1 MERER
6 KLPKKYV
13 HIYHLSNDRKSDIF
27 IICFVDFW
35 VDHPTTSEIRR
46 ALSLHSPTNEGGI
59 RMSEPALQ
67 VRMLGDF
74 SMVYQG
80 QTLPLKNSLATKAM
94 GVLQLLLYRG
104 EAGVARE
111 ALVDALFFDDS
122 SSDPLNNLKVTVSN
136 LRRILR
142 KAGLP
147 PEFTVRAKNLRY
159 YFASPAP
166 IRLDVTA
173 FDEQLDNAAM
183 ADNEDEKLACL
194 LEAEKLYAGD
204 FLPHLAGIDWA
215 TVAAAHYRQ
224 RYFHCVKQLA
234 EILKARDR
242 WDELLTIAT
251 RAAAMHHLEEWQCLR
266 IDCLMKTGQYQQA
279 KEVYDQVIQEL
290 DEDFG
295 AKPSDALVQRFHQLS
310 RAGVV
315 NYETVSEVFDQLQE
329 DEPARGAY
337 YCSYPSFI
345 DVYRTCSRMLER
357 TGLSAYLL
365 LYWLTDSHG
374 KTLEDPQKASVAAP
388 KLKAAIS
395 HSLRRGDV
403 FTQYGRDR
411 FLVLLM
417 GTNLKNC
424 ELVNQRIVNK
434 YKEDAARGVSFLHAL
449 HAVGTTELDL
459 DDSRIWH
466 SAEGCP

>member
-1 MERER
+1 
-6 KLPKKYV
+6 
-13 HIYHLSNDRKSDIF
+13 
-27 IICFVDFW
+27 
-35 VDHPTTSEIRR
+35 
-46 ALSLHSPTNEGGI
+46 
-59 RMSEPALQ
+59 MSEPALE

-74 SMVYQG
+74 SMTYHG
-80 QTLPLKNSLATKAM
+80 QPLPLKSSLATKAM

-104 EAGVARE
+104 ESGMARE
-111 ALVDALFFDDS
+111 TLVDALFFDDS
-122 SSDPLNNLKVTVSN
+122 STDPLNNLKVTVSN
-136 LRRILR
+136 LRRILH

-147 PEFTVRAKNLRY
+147 PEITVRAKNKRY
-159 YFASPAP
+159 YFASPEP
-166 IRLDVTA
+166 VWMDITA
-173 FDEQLDNAAM
+173 FDEWMDKAAT
-183 ADNEDEKLACL
+183 ADSGEEKLNCL

-224 RYFHCVKQLA
+224 RYFHCVDQLA
-234 EILKARDR
+234 QILKGQNR

-251 RAAAMHHLEEWQCLR
+251 RAAAMHHLEEWHCLR
-266 IDCLMKTGQYQQA
+266 IDCLMKIGQYQKA
-279 KEVYDQVIQEL
+279 KEIYDQVVQDL
-290 DEDFG
+290 DEDYA

-315 NYETVSEVFDQLQE
+315 NHETVHEVFDQLQE
-329 DEPARGAY
+329 AEPAKGAY

-357 TGLSAYLL
+357 TGQSAYLL
-365 LYWLTDSHG
+365 LYWLTDPHG
-374 KTLEDPQKASVAAP
+374 KTLEDPQKATLGAP
-388 KLKAAIS
+388 KLKAAITQ
-395 HSLRRGDV
+395 SLRRGDV

-417 GTNLKNC
+417 GTSLENC

-449 HAVGTTELDL
+449 HAVGSAELDL
-459 DDSRIWH
+459 SDSRIWH
-466 SAEGCP
+466 SAEEAP

>member
-1 MERER
+1 
-6 KLPKKYV
+6 
-13 HIYHLSNDRKSDIF
+13 
-27 IICFVDFW
+27 
-35 VDHPTTSEIRR
+35 
-46 ALSLHSPTNEGGI
+46 
-59 RMSEPALQ
+59 MSEPALQ

-74 SMVYQG
+74 SMIYHG
-80 QTLPLKNSLATKAM
+80 QPLPLKNSLATKAM

-104 EAGVARE
+104 ENGMARE

-122 SSDPLNNLKVTVSN
+122 SADPLNNLKVTVSN

-142 KAGLP
+142 EAGLP
-147 PEFTVRAKNLRY
+147 PEVTVRAKNKRY
-159 YFASPAP
+159 YFAAP
-166 IRLDVTA
+166 GPVWLDVEV
-173 FDEQLDNAAM
+173 FEHWLDRASITEE
-183 ADNEDEKLACL
+183 EDEKLRCL

-204 FLPHLAGIDWA
+204 FLPHLAGVDWA

-224 RYFHCVKQLA
+224 RYFDCVQQLA
-234 EILKARDR
+234 DILKNRER

-251 RAAAMHHLEEWQCLR
+251 RAAAMNHLEEWQCLR
-266 IDCLMKTGQYQQA
+266 IDCLMKTGQYQKA
-279 KEVYDQVIQEL
+279 KEVYDQVVRDL
-290 DEDFG
+290 DEDFA

-315 NYETVSEVFDQLQE
+315 NQETVYEVIDQLQE
-329 DEPARGAY
+329 TGPVQGAY

-357 TGLSAYLL
+357 TGQSAYLL

-374 KTLEDPQKASVAAP
+374 QVLEDAQKASQAAP
-388 KLKAAIS
+388 KLKSAIS

-411 FLVLLM
+411 FLVLLV
-417 GTNLKNC
+417 GTNQDNC

-434 YKEDAARGVSFLHAL
+434 YKEDATRGVNFRHAL

-459 DDSRIWH
+459 SDNRIWH
-466 SAEGCP
+466 QTEE

>member
-1 MERER
+1 
-6 KLPKKYV
+6 
-13 HIYHLSNDRKSDIF
+13 
-27 IICFVDFW
+27 
-35 VDHPTTSEIRR
+35 
-46 ALSLHSPTNEGGI
+46 
-59 RMSEPALQ
+59 MSEPALQ

-74 SMVYQG
+74 SMIYHG
-80 QTLPLKNSLATKAM
+80 QPLPLKNSLATKAM

-104 EAGVARE
+104 ENGMARE

-122 SSDPLNNLKVTVSN
+122 SADPLNNLKVTVSN

-147 PEFTVRAKNLRY
+147 PEVTVRAKNKRY
-159 YFASPAP
+159 YFAAP
-166 IRLDVTA
+166 GPVWLDVEV
-173 FDEQLDNAAM
+173 FEHWLDKASITE
-183 ADNEDEKLACL
+183 DEDEKLNCL

-204 FLPHLAGIDWA
+204 FLPHLAGVDWA

-224 RYFHCVKQLA
+224 RYFDCVQQLA
-234 EILKARDR
+234 DILKKRER

-251 RAAAMHHLEEWQCLR
+251 RAAALNHLEEWQCLR
-266 IDCLMKTGQYQQA
+266 IDCLMKTGQYQKA
-279 KEVYDQVIQEL
+279 KEVYDQVVRDL
-290 DEDFG
+290 DEDFA

-315 NYETVSEVFDQLQE
+315 NQETVYEVIDQLQE
-329 DEPARGAY
+329 DGPVQGAY

-357 TGLSAYLL
+357 TGQSAYLL

-374 KTLEDPQKASVAAP
+374 QILEDAQKASQAAP
-388 KLKAAIS
+388 KLKSSIS

-417 GTNLKNC
+417 GTNQENC

-434 YKEDAARGVSFLHAL
+434 YKEDAARGVSFRHAL
-449 HAVGTTELDL
+449 HAVGATELDL
-459 DDSRIWH
+459 SDNRIWH
-466 SAEGCP
+466 QAEE